1 MLHKTKGI
9 VLRTIRYGETSV
21 ICSVF
26 TELLGLQSYMIKGV
40 RTTKSRTSKANL
52 LFSSSML
59 DMVVYL
65 QPQKNLQLVK
75 EFQAGYIYR
84 NVQENVIKNGVAVFA
99 MEIVMQLLADHDPAP
114 ELYTFTEDFLKQ
126 LDVRSTQD
134 IANFPLYYLVQA
146 GKLAGYHLAGSYTT
160 DTPYADLH
168 DGRYSSHLPAL
179 PPFVEGEDAAVMSAL
194 NAAADLDAISA
205 IKLSSAARRKALDHF
220 IAFLQLHVAHFRELK
235 SLPVLT
241 AILY

>member
-9 VLRTIRYGETSV
+9 VLRTIKFGETSV

-52 LFSSSML
+52 LFPSSML

-75 EFQAGYIYR
+75 EFQAAYLYR
-84 NVQENVIKNGVAVFA
+84 TTQEHVAKNGVAVFA
-99 MEIVMQLLADHDPAP
+99 VEIVMQLIADHDPAP
-114 ELYTFTEDFLKQ
+114 ELFAFTEAFLKQ
-126 LDVRSTQD
+126 LDARPVQD
-134 IANFPLYYLVQA
+134 IANFPLFFLIQA
-146 GKLAGYHLAGSYTT
+146 GRLAGYHLSGSYTPE
-160 DTPYADLH
+160 TPYADLH
-168 DGRYSSHLPAL
+168 EGRYTASLPLL
-179 PPFVEGEDAAVMSAL
+179 PPFIEGEEAATMGQL
-194 NAAADLDAISA
+194 NAAPDLDTITG
-205 IKLSSAARRKALDHF
+205 IRLSNAARRQALDHF